1 MTCQSRLLEYA
12 SLLLWQ
18 RGNSLAWILTP
29 VIKSLSNIGLTSADK
44 ENRHGVVAWQNGL
57 SICHATLANIISR
70 SRSYLGNTDTVKL
83 KITSVTR
90 SISGIQFL
98 GVRWDYFDGYV
109 ESATAEKNGLRH
121 VSLFSFFANTFQR
134 TIRRSNNWG
143 LFSILPYREWLICN
157 VEGRTRERQ
166 L

>member
-44 ENRHGVVAWQNGL
+44 ENRHGVVVWQNGL

-98 GVRWDYFDGYV
+98 GVRWDYYDGYV
-109 ESATAEKNGLRH
+109 ESATAGKKMDCVMYHFL
-121 VSLFSFFANTFQR
+121 VSLQSLFS
-134 TIRRSNNWG
+134 G
-143 LFSILPYREWLICN
+143 LFVGVTIGVNSQFYLTGN
-157 VEGRTRERQ
+157 D
-166 L
+166 